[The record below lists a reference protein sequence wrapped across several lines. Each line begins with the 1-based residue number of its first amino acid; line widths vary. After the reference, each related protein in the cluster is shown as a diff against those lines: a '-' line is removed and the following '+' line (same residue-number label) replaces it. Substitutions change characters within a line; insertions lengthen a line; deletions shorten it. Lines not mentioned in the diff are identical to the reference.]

1 MTDKTVSAVL
11 EIKNKKG
18 LHARAAA
25 AFVKAIEDL
34 DAEVTVERIGQKVNG
49 CSIMGLMMLAAAK
62 GTTILVT
69 CAGNQ
74 AKEALDA
81 LTLLID
87 GDGRIVDN
95 AYPRNNAAGG
105 IFDALNPRSLAANP
119 RQIAA
124 DPAAEL

>member
-1 MTDKTVSAVL
+1 MSEDNICSATL
-11 EIKNKKG
+11 EILNRKG

-25 AFVKAIEDL
+25 AFVKTVEQF
-34 DAEVTVERIGQKVNG
+34 DAEVTVERIGQCVSG

-62 GTTILVT
+62 GTTISVT

-87 GDGRIVDN
+87 SKFG
-95 AYPRNNAAGG
+95 
-105 IFDALNPRSLAANP
+105 
-119 RQIAA
+119 
-124 DPAAEL
+124 EE